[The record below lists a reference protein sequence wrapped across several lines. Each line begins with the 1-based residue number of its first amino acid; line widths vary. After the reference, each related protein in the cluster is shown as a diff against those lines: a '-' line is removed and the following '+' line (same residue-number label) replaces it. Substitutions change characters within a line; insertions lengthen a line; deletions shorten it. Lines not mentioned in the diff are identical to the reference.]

1 MWKAVSYHANV
12 LIRPS
17 ARIARS
23 PAGMTGDALASFSP
37 SLQSLLQPLTIYGE
51 ESEPME
57 TNRPIA
63 TVAPMPT
70 ALPLGAPLVVG
81 DSDLEGPSLPL
92 PQPQP
97 APTKKGMLMRVF
109 LFAKAIDGKNG
120 IIN

>member
-1 MWKAVSYHANV
+1 
-12 LIRPS
+12 
-17 ARIARS
+17 
-23 PAGMTGDALASFSP
+23 MTGDALASFSP

-63 TVAPMPT
+63 TVAPMPS

-81 DSDLEGPSLPL
+81 DSDLEGPPLPL

-97 APTKKGMLMRVF
+97 VPTKKGMLMRSS
-109 LFAKAIDGKNG
+109 ISTTEIEGNIG
-120 IIN
+120 IIY